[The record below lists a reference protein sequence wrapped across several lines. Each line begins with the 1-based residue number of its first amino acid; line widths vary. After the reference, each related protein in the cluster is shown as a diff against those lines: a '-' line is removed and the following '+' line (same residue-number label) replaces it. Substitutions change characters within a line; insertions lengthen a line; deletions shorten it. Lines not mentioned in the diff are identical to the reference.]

1 MPEYRHFLA
10 LLKDKVWKGSLFL
23 GFNLEKNSVG
33 GIQYAIFWKKMA
45 DTSQLIISLTLLL
58 GNHAPKM
65 TTKEKSKLKKI
76 SLKKLNQH
84 INLFHFSADIGQVHH
99 MFSRFL
105 NLRFFSQHF
114 LYFVFLK
121 MAFFQRGLM
130 RLWFLQADKPNYFP
144 ELEFWI
150 SFHSKWLKSCQIRK
164 WSCSECSKK
173 AL

>member
-1 MPEYRHFLA
+1 M
-10 LLKDKVWKGSLFL
+10 
-23 GFNLEKNSVG
+23 G

-45 DTSQLIISLTLLL
+45 DSSQLIISLTLLL

-105 NLRFFSQHF
+105 NLRFSRITINHTVNHNPKRGPLSGNEEPNFWRELQGFDFFSF
-114 LYFVFLK
+114 GPTYE
-121 MAFFQRGLM
+121 M
-130 RLWFLQADKPNYFP
+130 
-144 ELEFWI
+144 
-150 SFHSKWLKSCQIRK
+150 
-164 WSCSECSKK
+164 KK
-173 AL
+173 IKVV